1 MERVVSDIVF
11 DFNVKPRL
19 SGQRGNAILVAAS
32 IYQACKYYALFQK
45 TPFKNRCAVVTSY
58 DPQARDISK
67 EETGANTE
75 ADKEFIYNTYI
86 ELLKN
91 VDAKPGQNET
101 ETYEDQVKKQF
112 VDAPAN
118 MKLLVVVDK
127 LLTGF
132 DAPPCTYLYIDK
144 RMQDH
149 GLFQAICRTN
159 RLDGDDKDFGYI
171 VDYKN
176 LFKNVEQALA
186 VYTSEL
192 DRSTAGVDPD
202 VLLKDR
208 MRLGRERLDQAL
220 QQLDLLCEPV
230 EPPKS
235 ELQHMHYFCG
245 NTEIAS
251 DLKEREPRRV
261 ALYKATVALV
271 RAYANIADELG
282 TAGYAPADIG
292 RIKGQLGHYVKLR
305 DPPREY
311 IERESHH
318 VWGRR
323 YLLRVI
329 EKDAPVAIELTH
341 RYLRLQIRPGMDS
354 SRRAELLEQWYR
366 TRIHQALPA
375 LLAKWEPIL
384 GVNINRVF
392 VQRMKTRWGGCNPAA
407 RNIRLNT
414 ELAKKPPECLEYIL
428 VHELIHLREATH
440 NQRFL
445 QLMHEAMPN
454 WRLCRDELNRLALR
468 QELWEY

>member
-159 RLDGDDKDFGYI
+159 RLDGDDKDFGSI

-176 LFKNVEQALA
+176 LFKNVGQALA

-192 DRSTAGVDPD
+192 DRSTAGADPD

-208 MRLGRERLDQAL
+208 MR
-220 QQLDLLCEPV
+220 V
-230 EPPKS
+230 
-235 ELQHMHYFCG
+235 
-245 NTEIAS
+245 AS
-251 DLKEREPRRV
+251 VSTRRCNSSTGCASQWNRQRANCSTCTISAAIPR
-261 ALYKATVALV
+261 
-271 RAYANIADELG
+271 
-282 TAGYAPADIG
+282 
-292 RIKGQLGHYVKLR
+292 
-305 DPPREY
+305 
-311 IERESHH
+311 
-318 VWGRR
+318 
-323 YLLRVI
+323 
-329 EKDAPVAIELTH
+329 
-341 RYLRLQIRPGMDS
+341 
-354 SRRAELLEQWYR
+354 
-366 TRIHQALPA
+366 
-375 LLAKWEPIL
+375 LLA
-384 GVNINRVF
+384 
-392 VQRMKTRWGGCNPAA
+392 T
-407 RNIRLNT
+407 
-414 ELAKKPPECLEYIL
+414 
-428 VHELIHLREATH
+428 
-440 NQRFL
+440 
-445 QLMHEAMPN
+445 
-454 WRLCRDELNRLALR
+454 
-468 QELWEY
+468 